1 MTIGSPHEATSPT
14 HWVEKKSPHAEA
26 RIDLAAIR
34 DNVAR
39 LRDAAGSAEVMA
51 VVKADGYGHGMVPCA
66 RAALAGGATWIGV
79 ARMHEALA
87 LRASG
92 INSRILAWL
101 LAPGDDWASA
111 TAEGIELSA
120 GAIWAVEAAAQ
131 AAQTAGRP
139 GLLHLEIDT
148 GLGRGGASSA
158 HWPALVA
165 AASRAEASGHVRVV
179 GIWSHLSHAD
189 SPGHPECDRQVEN
202 FRDAVQLA
210 RKAGLSP
217 EVLHL
222 ANSAATLTLPHTHF
236 DLVRPGLALFG
247 LSPVP
252 EVAGTAALGLRPAMT
267 LTARLVAVKR
277 VPAGH
282 GVSYGHRYRTSRET
296 TLGLVPL
303 GYADGV
309 PRHASGTGPVLAAGR
324 WRTVAGTVC
333 MDQFVVDLDGEAAAV
348 GDEVVLFGPGDHG
361 EPGAE
366 DWARAAGTL
375 SYEIVTRIGARV
387 PRTYT
392 DGSSPDER

>member
-1 MTIGSPHEATSPT
+1 MGSPHEATSHT
-14 HWVEKKSPHAEA
+14 HRAEEKTPLAEA

-34 DNVAR
+34 DNTSR
-39 LRDAAGSAEVMA
+39 LRDTARSAEVMA

-92 INSRILAWL
+92 ISSRILAWL
-101 LAPGDDWASA
+101 LGPGDDWASA
-111 TAEGIELSA
+111 MVEGIELSA
-120 GAIWAVEAAAQ
+120 GATWAVEAAAQ
-131 AAQTAGRP
+131 AAQVAGRP
-139 GLLHLEIDT
+139 GLLHLKIDT

-158 HWPALVA
+158 QWPALVE

-179 GIWSHLSHAD
+179 GIWSHLADAD

-222 ANSAATLTLPHTHF
+222 ANSAATLTLPQTHF

-252 EVAGTAALGLRPAMT
+252 ELADPAALGLRPAMT
-267 LTARLVAVKR
+267 LTARLVSVKR
-277 VPAGH
+277 VPTGH
-282 GVSYGHRYRTSRET
+282 GVSYGHRYRASRET

-309 PRHASGTGPVLAAGR
+309 PRHASGTGQVLAAGR

-333 MDQFVVDLDGEAAAV
+333 MDQFVVDLDDDTAAV
-348 GDEVVLFGPGDHG
+348 GDEVVLFGPGDRG

-392 DGSSPDER
+392 GGSSPDER